1 MNSTTD
7 TSAYQIISSPN
18 NYQACRT
25 VHLRPKAL
33 QNNEGQVHNLNLGS
47 SEVVAMATTTQVC

>member
-1 MNSTTD
+1 VNKKSDEFYTTD

-33 QNNEGQVHNLNLGS
+33 QN
-47 SEVVAMATTTQVC
+47 MKDKFTI

>member
-18 NYQACRT
+18 NYQARRT
-25 VHLRPKAL
+25 VHLGPKAL
-33 QNNEGQVHNLNLGS
+33 QNNEGQVHNLNLG
-47 SEVVAMATTTQVC
+47 